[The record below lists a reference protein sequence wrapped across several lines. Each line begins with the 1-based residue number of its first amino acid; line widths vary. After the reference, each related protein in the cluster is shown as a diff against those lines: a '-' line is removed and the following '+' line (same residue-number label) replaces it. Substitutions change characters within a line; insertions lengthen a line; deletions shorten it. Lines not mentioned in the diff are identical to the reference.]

1 MNKENIVGRF
11 HGKEV
16 YVVPDKKLDTIILSE
31 SLAKYI
37 LELQYNT
44 IKNVN
49 QTQRGKRGN
58 LIGFVNNN

>member
-1 MNKENIVGRF
+1 MNKRDIIGQF

-16 YVVPDKKLDTIILSE
+16 YMVPDKKLDTIILPE

-37 LELQYNT
+37 LELQDNT
-44 IKNVN
+44 SKNVN
-49 QTQRGKRGN
+49 QTHRGKRSN